1 MLAMSIRYL
10 MGWAMATDPADR
22 TRPEWPP
29 HPDRV
34 FMAMAAAY
42 FEGGNAEDEREA
54 LEWLERQ
61 APPAIRASEYAVRS
75 PAAAFV
81 PVNDAEMPR
90 VRSGKPLS
98 SRHG

>member
-42 FEGGNAEDEREA
+42 FEGGNAGDEREA
-54 LEWLERQ
+54 LEWLER
-61 APPAIRASEYAVRS
+61 
-75 PAAAFV
+75 
-81 PVNDAEMPR
+81 
-90 VRSGKPLS
+90 
-98 SRHG
+98 